1 VTRDSIDYAAR
12 ALHLN
17 RGDERAA
24 VELLVQWCHSRSD
37 VREAFIPFD
46 ELQKRV
52 KRAVR
57 EIKRERSRLVG
68 RLALTAGPARSMLA
82 GEARGRGAR
91 REG

>member
-1 VTRDSIDYAAR
+1 MRGLRCGIVTRDSIDYAAR

-37 VREAFIPFD
+37 VLEAFIPLD

-57 EIKRERSRLVG
+57 EIKREQRRLVD
-68 RLALTAGPARSMLA
+68 A
-82 GEARGRGAR
+82 
-91 REG
+91 